1 VSPSPD
7 PESGAPSGAV
17 LARLRQELAA
27 AHGRRRLDLV
37 YDAPDP
43 AALVRSLPAD
53 ELYFTIRDIGL
64 ADADELVR
72 FATPGQ
78 FRALLDLDAW
88 HKDRLDVSRA
98 LPWLRAARADAR
110 DDRRQAAWRRKL
122 AALDPEVLELVLLE
136 SLRIHDL
143 AEDPDP
149 EFESDRFLR
158 TPEGKFV
165 VEFTVDGTEYLAV
178 RGLLDD
184 LIAEDPLRTARLL
197 TALRWE
203 LPSELTETALR
214 WRTGRLR
221 DLGFPALDEALSWFA
236 RPPTGAPGAM
246 AGGPPRPSG
255 SSLALPP
262 AGSLLARAAEG
273 LTVERRQVLEVEL
286 VAAANATLVADGIDP
301 SDLEAVRAA
310 VEAARA
316 LVELGLSARTA
327 GDDAAAGA
335 TLETSP
341 LKRLFQEGF
350 GRLLR
355 LRWRAEKVCA
365 ALGERTLGPPLD
377 EALAAL
383 CRRRP
388 RYFPG
393 LEADRADWGSPA
405 AAAYGERPFLS
416 ERDLARAEAALAEAE
431 GLARRSAEH

>member
-1 VSPSPD
+1 MSPSPD
-7 PESGAPSGAV
+7 PESGAPTGAG

-27 AHGRRRLDLV
+27 AHGRRRLELI

-64 ADADELVR
+64 ADAAELVR
-72 FATPGQ
+72 FATPNQ

-88 HKDRLDVSRA
+88 QKDRLDVSRA
-98 LPWLRAARADAR
+98 LPWLRAARVGAGG
-110 DDRRQAAWRRKL
+110 DDRSQAAWRRKL
-122 AALDPEVLELVLLE
+122 AALDPEVLELVLRDA
-136 SLRIHDL
+136 LRIHDL

-149 EFESDRFLR
+149 AVASDLFLR
-158 TPEGKFV
+158 TPEGKFL

-184 LIAEDPLRTARLL
+184 LIAEDPLRAARLL

-203 LPSELTETALR
+203 LPSELAETALR

-236 RPPTGAPGAM
+236 RPPTGAPGTM

-262 AGSLLARAAEG
+262 SGSLLARAAEG
-273 LTVERRQVLEVEL
+273 LSAERRRVLEVEL

-301 SDLEAVRAA
+301 SDLEAVQAA

-316 LVELGLSARTA
+316 LVELGLSARAADDHATA
-327 GDDAAAGA
+327 GAV
-335 TLETSP
+335 LESTP

-355 LRWRAEKVCA
+355 LRWRAEKVRA
-365 ALGERTLGPPLD
+365 APGGRALGPPLD

-405 AAAYGERPFLS
+405 AAAHRERPFLS

-431 GLARRSAEH
+431 ALARS

>member
-1 VSPSPD
+1 VSSTPD
-7 PESGAPSGAV
+7 PGSSPPSGAA
-17 LARLRQELAA
+17 LARLRQALAA

-64 ADADELVR
+64 ADAAELVR

-88 HKDRLDVSRA
+88 HKDQLDVSRA
-98 LPWLRAARADAR
+98 LPWLRAALAGAAG

-122 AALDPEVLELVLLE
+122 AALDVEVVELVLRQ
-136 SLRIHDL
+136 SLVIHDL

-149 EFESDRFLR
+149 ELTSDRFLR
-158 TPEGKFV
+158 TTEGKFI

-184 LIAEDPLRTARLL
+184 LFAEDPLRAARML

-203 LPSELTETALR
+203 LPSELMETALR

-221 DLGFPALDEALSWFA
+221 DLGFPALEEALSWFA
-236 RPPTGAPGAM
+236 RPARGAGLGMP
-246 AGGPPRPSG
+246 GGPPRPSG
-255 SSLALPP
+255 SWLAARP

-273 LTVERRQVLEVEL
+273 LSEERRQVLELEL

-301 SDLEAVRAA
+301 SDLEAVRPS
-310 VEAARA
+310 VESSRA
-316 LVELGLSARTA
+316 LVEFGLSARA
-327 GDDAAAGA
+327 GGDPAAATAALEA
-335 TLETSP
+335 TP
-341 LKRLFQEGF
+341 LKLLFQEGF

-355 LRWRAEKVCA
+355 LRWRAEKLRA
-365 ALGERTLGPPLD
+365 ALAAGRALGPPLD
-377 EALAAL
+377 QTIQAL
-383 CRRRP
+383 CRKRP

-393 LEADRADWGSPA
+393 LGADRADWGAPA
-405 AAAYGERPFLS
+405 AAAFEERPFLS
-416 ERDLARAEAALAEAE
+416 EDDLARAEAALAEAE
-431 GLARRSAEH
+431 SLAAG